1 MPKNVK
7 RVSHFSSLKRRCTF
21 YFMINLLR
29 WKWGRA
35 PILIDI
41 LTCSLLFSKPPY
53 LISKLQHW
61 IEVTFS
67 MERELCGNEVLY
79 AIAQI
84 TCLEKC

>member
-1 MPKNVK
+1 
-7 RVSHFSSLKRRCTF
+7 
-21 YFMINLLR
+21 MINLLR

-67 MERELCGNEVLY
+67 MERELCENEVLY